1 MNNHQQQSGFIIDQ
15 RLWETA
21 EGLLSPDSN
30 IRESSLDNLK
40 EIDGFYRS
48 PLVASLLVSR
58 ISEPDLEIRFHLIQ
72 LLGSL
77 VDFDSS
83 DQHFADQALI
93 FAKDALDQM
102 EKIQLIRILEVSD
115 SYLTAESAIR
125 NILKLSSYA
134 GVGLSGI
141 VNDRKLPVS
150 LRQQAVFYC
159 GEVGY
164 LSSRTTLQNFAKR
177 VDKSRTRPGGGHE
190 RKKNRDEEFLYPFV
204 ISALEKL
211 KS

>member
-1 MNNHQQQSGFIIDQ
+1 MTKYHQPDIHVDQ

-21 EGLLSPDSN
+21 EGLFSPDSN
-30 IRESSLDNLK
+30 IRESSLDHLK

-48 PLVASLLVSR
+48 PLIASLLVSR
-58 ISEPDLEIRFHLIQ
+58 ISEPDLENRLHLIQ

-77 VDFDSS
+77 LDFDSS
-83 DQHFADQALI
+83 SRHFTDQALV
-93 FAKDALDQM
+93 FAKDALDQL
-102 EKIQLIRILEVSD
+102 EKNELIKLMEVSE
-115 SYLTAESAIR
+115 SYLSAEKAIG

-150 LRQQAVFYC
+150 LRQQAIFYC

-164 LSSRTTLQNFAKR
+164 LSSKPTLQNLVHR
-177 VDKSRTRPGGGHE
+177 VQKSRTRHGGGSK
-190 RKKNRDEEFLYPFV
+190 RNKSRDEELLFPFV

-211 KS
+211 NS

>member
-1 MNNHQQQSGFIIDQ
+1 MNKYHQPDIHIDQ
-15 RLWETA
+15 HLWETA
-21 EGLLSPDSN
+21 EGLFSPNPN
-30 IRESSLDNLK
+30 IRESSLDHLK

-48 PLVASLLVSR
+48 PLIASLLVSR
-58 ISEPDLEIRFHLIQ
+58 ISEPDLENRLHLIQ

-77 VDFDSS
+77 LDFDSS
-83 DQHFADQALI
+83 SRHFTDQALV
-93 FAKDALDQM
+93 FAKDALDQL
-102 EKIQLIRILEVSD
+102 EKNELIKLMEVSE
-115 SYLTAESAIR
+115 SYLSAEKAIG

-164 LSSRTTLQNFAKR
+164 LSSKPTLQNLVDR
-177 VDKSRTRPGGGHE
+177 VQKSRTRHGGGSE
-190 RKKNRDEEFLYPFV
+190 RKKSRDEELLYPFV
-204 ISALEKL
+204 ISALKKL
-211 KS
+211 NS

>member
-1 MNNHQQQSGFIIDQ
+1 MNNHQHQSGFDIDQ
-15 RLWETA
+15 GLWETT
-21 EGLLSPDSN
+21 EGLFSPDPN

-48 PLVASLLVSR
+48 PLIASLLVSR

-72 LLGSL
+72 FLGSL

-83 DQHFADQALI
+83 GQHFTNQALV
-93 FAKDALDQM
+93 FAKNALDQM
-102 EKIQLIRILEVSD
+102 GKIQLIRLLEVSD
-115 SYLTAESAIR
+115 CYLTAERAIR

-150 LRQQAVFYC
+150 LRQQAVFFC
-159 GEVGY
+159 GEIGY
-164 LSSRTTLQNFAKR
+164 LSSRTTLQNFVQR

-190 RKKNRDEEFLYPFV
+190 RKKSRDEEFLYPFV

>member
-1 MNNHQQQSGFIIDQ
+1 MNNHQDQSGFNIDQ
-15 RLWETA
+15 NLWETA
-21 EGLLSPDSN
+21 EGLLSPEPL
-30 IRESSLDNLK
+30 IRESSLDDLIA
-40 EIDGFYRS
+40 IDGFYRS
-48 PLVASLLVSR
+48 PLIASLLVSR

-77 VDFDSS
+77 VDIESS
-83 DQHFADQALI
+83 DQHFTDQALI
-93 FAKDALDQM
+93 LAKDALDQL
-102 EKIQLIRILEVSD
+102 EKNQLIKILEVSD
-115 SYLTAESAIR
+115 RYLTAERAVK

-141 VNDRKLPVS
+141 VNDRKIPVS
-150 LRQQAVFYC
+150 LRQQAVFFC

-164 LSSRTTLQNFAKR
+164 LSSRPTLQNLVQR
-177 VDKSRTRPGGGHE
+177 VEKSRNRPEGGQE

>member
-1 MNNHQQQSGFIIDQ
+1 MNNQHQPYPRLDQ
-15 RLWETA
+15 HLWKTA
-21 EGLLSPDSN
+21 EGLFSPDPFM
-30 IRESSLDNLK
+30 RESSLDDLR
-40 EIDGFYRS
+40 EIEGFYRS
-48 PLVASLLVSR
+48 PLIASLLVSR
-58 ISEPDLEIRFHLIQ
+58 ISEPDLENRFHLIQ

-77 VDFDSS
+77 LDFNSAG
-83 DQHFADQALI
+83 QHFTDQALV
-93 FAKDALDQM
+93 FAKEALDGL
-102 EKIQLIRILEVSD
+102 EKDQLMKLLEVSD
-115 SYLTAESAIR
+115 SYLTAEKAIG

-164 LSSRTTLQNFAKR
+164 LSSRPTLQNLVHR
-177 VDKSRTRPGGGHE
+177 VHKSRTSHGGGSG
-190 RKKNRDEEFLYPFV
+190 RKKSRDEEILYPYV

-211 KS
+211 KT

>member
-1 MNNHQQQSGFIIDQ
+1 MNNHQQQSDFIIDQ
-15 RLWETA
+15 RLWETT
-21 EGLLSPDSN
+21 EGLLSPDPN
-30 IRESSLDNLK
+30 IRESSLNNLK

-48 PLVASLLVSR
+48 PLVAFLLLSR
-58 ISEPDLEIRFHLIQ
+58 ISEPDLEIRFHIIQ
-72 LLGSL
+72 FLGRL

-102 EKIQLIRILEVSD
+102 EKTQLIRLLEVSD
-115 SYLTAESAIR
+115 SYLTAERAIK

-150 LRQQAVFYC
+150 LRQQAVFFC

-164 LSSRTTLQNFAKR
+164 LSSRTTLQNLVQR
-177 VDKSRTRPGGGHE
+177 VDKSRTRPGRGHD
-190 RKKNRDEEFLYPFV
+190 RKKSRDEEFLYPFV